1 MDPVIGAVTFGR
13 RPILAQPGRLA
24 RPLQTVLALFVFEIN
39 SLISFHFYTEAC
51 VTSFFLI
58 ITSGINPLT
67 ELLLPPPAKQIIL

>member
-24 RPLQTVLALFVFEIN
+24 RPLQTVSVLFVFEIN
-39 SLISFHFYTEAC
+39 SLISFHFDTEVC
-51 VTSFFLI
+51 VTSFFFI

-67 ELLLPPPAKQIIL
+67 ELLLPSTAKEIIP